1 MNFVLLKKIRV
12 IVSLISIIT
21 ITLIFIDFHELIPA
35 DSYKYVLYFQ
45 FIPSFIKFI
54 SSPTIIA
61 TGFIFVVLLSL
72 LFGRV
77 YCSSFCPLG
86 IFIDIIN
93 YVKTKIKRK
102 IRFKYKLPHNH
113 IRYSLISLTVIFFL
127 FGSLFFINILDPYSN
142 FGKFSNIIIKPILV
156 FINNLLS
163 IGLEA
168 LDNYSVSPYNYKAS
182 SISGIIFI
190 LFFITLVLILTLKN
204 GRLYCNTVC
213 PVGTFLGLISKISI
227 YKIKV
232 DENNCNGCGV
242 CERVCKS
249 SCISSKEKRID
260 FDRCVSCFNCLTSCP
275 SEGLIY
281 KNSLKQI
288 TTKSNF
294 EYSRR
299 NFLISAISFSSL
311 LTNKLLSQNK
321 VNVYVKNKIPEEKN
335 FPVSPPGS
343 ISINS
348 FTSKCI
354 ACEMCVSVCPT
365 QVLQPSLF
373 QYGYDGILMP
383 HLNNKI
389 GFCNYDCIKC
399 GEVCPTGA
407 ILPKKIEDKKL
418 IQIGKAKFVRD
429 NCVVITQKS
438 DCAACS
444 EHCPTKAVET
454 FINEDNL
461 REPKVEEELCIG
473 CGACEY
479 ACPTIPYKA
488 IYVDGNYIHQL
499 AKKPKQE
506 KLEEVS
512 TEEAFPF

>member
-1 MNFVLLKKIRV
+1 MNFVLLKKLRV
-12 IVSLISIIT
+12 IVSLISIIS
-21 ITLIFIDFHELIPA
+21 ITLIFIDFRELIPTTA
-35 DSYKYVLYFQ
+35 YKYILYFQ
-45 FIPSFIKFI
+45 FVPSFLKFV
-54 SSPTIIA
+54 STPVFIA
-61 TGFIFVVLLSL
+61 TGFLTVILITILL
-72 LFGRV
+72 GRV

-86 IFIDIIN
+86 IFIDVIN
-93 YVKTKIKRK
+93 FLNLKVKK
-102 IRFKYKLPHNH
+102 RFKFNYKLPNNFF
-113 IRYSLISLTVIFFL
+113 RYTILSLTVIAVL
-127 FGSLFFINILDPYSN
+127 FGSLFFINVLDPYSN

-156 FINNLLS
+156 LFNNLLS
-163 IGLEA
+163 LGLETF
-168 LDNYSVSPYNYKAS
+168 DNYSIPPFEYKTTS
-182 SISGIIFI
+182 FVGLTFIIVFM
-190 LFFITLVLILTLKN
+190 TLVVWLTLKS
-204 GRLYCNTVC
+204 GRLYCNTIC
-213 PVGTFLGLISKISI
+213 PVGTFLGLLSKFSI

-232 DENNCNGCGV
+232 AENNCNGCGV

-249 SCISSKEKRID
+249 NCISSKEKHID
-260 FDRCVSCFNCLTSCP
+260 FDRCVSCFNCLTACP

-281 KNSLKQI
+281 ENTFKGI
-288 TTKSNF
+288 TTEKNIDA
-294 EYSRR
+294 SRR
-299 NFLISAISFSSL
+299 NFFISAISLSTF
-311 LTNKLLSQNK
+311 LTNKLLSQNQ
-321 VNVYVKNKIPEEKN
+321 VQVYVKNKIPEEKN

-354 ACEMCVSVCPT
+354 ACEMCVSACPT

-407 ILPKKIEDKKL
+407 ILPKNLDDKKL
-418 IQIGKAKFVRD
+418 IQIGKAKFERD

-488 IYVDGNYIHQL
+488 IYVDGNSIHQL

-506 KLEEVS
+506 KLEEVD
-512 TEEAFPF
+512 TEEDFPF